1 VKRIASLARNYNLMR
16 VSRGQPQR
24 NIAAKFLLLHTLAH
38 ALINQLSFDCGYGS
52 ASLRE
57 RLYCDFADPKQPM
70 QGLLIYTASG
80 DSEGTMGGLVR
91 QGKPGRLE
99 STLRRAIHHA
109 A

>member
-1 VKRIASLARNYNLMR
+1 VKRIASLVRNYNLMR
-16 VSRGQPQR
+16 ASRGQPQR
-24 NIAAKFLLLHTLAH
+24 NITAKFLLLHTLAH
-38 ALINQLSFDCGYGS
+38 VLINQLNFNCAYGS

-57 RLYCDFADPKQPM
+57 RLYCNFADQKNPM

-99 STLRRAIHHA
+99 PTIRRAIQHA